1 MASGEKLYE
10 GKAKIVYS
18 TDDPDV
24 YIQDFK
30 DSATAFDGKKKGTIG
45 DKGHVNNRISA
56 RLFQMLEEGGVK
68 THFLGLESDTAM
80 RIRRL
85 DMFQVEFVVRNIAA
99 GSLSKRIGYP
109 EGTALKNPPI
119 VEYYY
124 KDDEL
129 GDPLLCM
136 AHLEELEVVTP
147 VDLDEATAAAKRIN
161 TLLVDFFARPQP
173 AAGRLQ
179 AGVRPRR
186 RRGAPAGRRDL
197 TGHLSSVGRRDQGE
211 ARQGPVP
218 ARSGRGRR
226 RVSRGAPPH
235 LPGRLSAYS
244 RRCEMF
250 KVSVHVTPKAGI
262 MDPQGAAIERAL
274 PALGFEGVDAV
285 RVGRFITL
293 KVDGA
298 DVEIVRKDVD
308 DMCRQLLANPIIEDY
323 SFELEATGPFA
334 EAMAAEEDIL
344 LPADA
349 NVRMAGEHA
358 SSPWTAADPYASR
371 EGDVE

>member
-45 DKGHVNNRISA
+45 DKGHVNNQISA
-56 RLFQMLEEGGVK
+56 RLFQLLEEGGVK

-136 AHLEELEVVTP
+136 THLEELEVVTP
-147 VDLDEATAAAKRIN
+147 QDLEEATAAARQIN
-161 TLLVDFFARPQP
+161 TLLVDFLGACGLLLVDFKLEF
-173 AAGRLQ
+173 GRD
-179 AGVRPRR
+179 ADGVVRLGDEISPDTCRLWDAETR
-186 RRGAPAGRRDL
+186 EKLDKDRFRRDL
-197 TGHLSSVGRRDQGE
+197 GGVEDAYQEVLRRISV
-211 ARQGPVP
+211 A
-218 ARSGRGRR
+218 
-226 RVSRGAPPH
+226 
-235 LPGRLSAYS
+235 
-244 RRCEMF
+244 
-250 KVSVHVTPKAGI
+250 
-262 MDPQGAAIERAL
+262 
-274 PALGFEGVDAV
+274 
-285 RVGRFITL
+285 
-293 KVDGA
+293 
-298 DVEIVRKDVD
+298 
-308 DMCRQLLANPIIEDY
+308 
-323 SFELEATGPFA
+323 
-334 EAMAAEEDIL
+334 
-344 LPADA
+344 
-349 NVRMAGEHA
+349 
-358 SSPWTAADPYASR
+358 
-371 EGDVE
+371 

>member
-45 DKGHVNNRISA
+45 DKGHVNNQISA

-68 THFLGLESDTAM
+68 THFLELESDTAM

-85 DMFQVEFVVRNIAA
+85 DMFKVEFVVRNIAA

-147 VDLDEATAAAKRIN
+147 LDLEEATAAAKKIN
-161 TLLVDFFARPQP
+161 SLLVDFF
-173 AAGRLQ
+173 
-179 AGVRPRR
+179 RPRGLLLVDFKLEFGR
-186 RRGAPAGRRDL
+186 DADGVLRLGDEISPDTCRLWDAETREKLDKDRFRRDMGGVEDAYQEVL
-197 TGHLSSVGRRDQGE
+197 RRI
-211 ARQGPVP
+211 
-218 ARSGRGRR
+218 S
-226 RVSRGAPPH
+226 
-235 LPGRLSAYS
+235 
-244 RRCEMF
+244 
-250 KVSVHVTPKAGI
+250 
-262 MDPQGAAIERAL
+262 
-274 PALGFEGVDAV
+274 
-285 RVGRFITL
+285 
-293 KVDGA
+293 
-298 DVEIVRKDVD
+298 
-308 DMCRQLLANPIIEDY
+308 LA
-323 SFELEATGPFA
+323 
-334 EAMAAEEDIL
+334 
-344 LPADA
+344 
-349 NVRMAGEHA
+349 
-358 SSPWTAADPYASR
+358 
-371 EGDVE
+371 